1 MNLRKEDCSR
11 LSFSTFGLLY
21 TITCMLEIYCF
32 IAWIS
37 IEWIIFFSL
46 FTFGLPLLFTILPA
60 IGFYMFKAKRWWSIL
75 LNYFFSLSVVPS
87 LLVSLE
93 NFPLKRMVD
102 EAPHYET
109 LSREMSYFIIVTF
122 ISFLV
127 VATMSAVYCLMTYK
141 HRRQLE

>member
-1 MNLRKEDCSR
+1 MNLRKEDRSR
-11 LSFSTFGLLY
+11 LLFSTFGLLY
-21 TITCMLEIYCF
+21 TITCMLDIYCF

-93 NFPLKRMVD
+93 NFPLKR
-102 EAPHYET
+102 
-109 LSREMSYFIIVTF
+109 II
-122 ISFLV
+122 
-127 VATMSAVYCLMTYK
+127 
-141 HRRQLE
+141 